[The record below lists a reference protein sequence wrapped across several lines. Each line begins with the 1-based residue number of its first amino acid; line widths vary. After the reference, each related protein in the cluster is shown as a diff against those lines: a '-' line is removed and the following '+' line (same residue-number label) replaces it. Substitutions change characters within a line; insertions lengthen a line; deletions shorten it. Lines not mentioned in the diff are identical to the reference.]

1 MTRITLL
8 FALGLVLFSCKNNTK
23 DNESRSPSSKLF
35 EQLKVVEGNGVLFG
49 HQDDLAY
56 GVNWA
61 YQEDRSDVKET
72 AGDYPALFGWELGGI
87 ELGRQVNLDSVPFDK
102 MREYVIKGYEMGA
115 VITFSW
121 HPFSALDNT
130 RSSWDTDQQVVKHII
145 PGGSHHDIF
154 KQHLDKVA
162 AFFHS
167 LKTKNGNPVPF
178 IFRPWHEMDGD
189 WFWWG
194 NSHCTSDEF
203 KTLFRFTVEYL
214 KTEKGV
220 DFLTAYS
227 PDNRF
232 SSEEEYLTWYPGD
245 DVVEIIGVDNYGD
258 FRVGSENVEAAQKKL
273 EIVVEYA
280 RKTNKIAAF
289 TETGLNMVTDDQ
301 WFTQKLAKS
310 FLESEVASEIAYV
323 MLWRNDDTTHFFSAY
338 PEHSSAPDFRKFTD
352 HEKIWLLDDWNSFK
366 DSLNLKSEK

>member
-1 MTRITLL
+1 MTRITLFIVLGFL
-8 FALGLVLFSCKNNTK
+8 FFACNSQTKNKEDFS
-23 DNESRSPSSKLF
+23 SSSDLYK
-35 EQLKVVEGNGVLFG
+35 QLKAVNSNGVLFG

-61 YQEDRSDVKET
+61 YEAGRSDTKET

-87 ELGRQVNLDSVPFDK
+87 ELGNQVNLDSVPFDK

-121 HPFSALDNT
+121 HPFSALDST
-130 RSSWDTDQQVVKHII
+130 RSSWDTDQSVVKHIV

-167 LKTKNGNPVPF
+167 LKTKDGNPVPF

-203 KTLFRFTVEYL
+203 KTLFRFTIEYL
-214 KTEKGV
+214 KDEKGV

-232 SSEEEYLTWYPGD
+232 STEEEYLTWYPGD
-245 DVVEIIGVDNYGD
+245 DIVEIIGVDNYGD
-258 FRVGSENVEAAQKKL
+258 FRVGSENIKAAQKKL
-273 EIVVEYA
+273 EIVVKYA
-280 RKTNKIAAF
+280 RKTDKVAAF
-289 TETGLNMVTDDQ
+289 TETGLNRMTDDR
-301 WFTQKLAKS
+301 WFTQKLGKS
-310 FLESEVASEIAYV
+310 FLDGDFASEIAYV
-323 MLWRNDDTTHFFSAY
+323 MLWRNDDTTHFFSSY
-338 PEHSSAPDFRKFTD
+338 PGHSSAPDFKEFTG
-352 HEKIWLLDDWNSFK
+352 HRRIWLLNDWNRFK
-366 DSLNLKSEK
+366 EQNNMTK